1 MRKTLNLSPNFSR
14 KKRPKSKIKY
24 VIIHYTGMQSE
35 IASIK
40 RLKNPKSKVSCH
52 YLINRKGNIIQM
64 VHENKIAWHAGNSK
78 WKNIS
83 NLNTSSLGIELVN
96 KGEKFGY
103 ENFPNLQ
110 VKSLILLCKFFK
122 TKYKIKKENFLGHSD
137 IAPLRKIDPGY
148 KFPWRTLSGFGF
160 GQWFKFNRKYNIEL
174 DKKKYRNLFF
184 NNLYK
189 IGYRYFKLNQISKN
203 DKKVISAFQQK
214 YLPKKV
220 NGKIDEKTLK
230 ISYFLANKK

>member
-1 MRKTLNLSPNFSR
+1 M
-14 KKRPKSKIKY
+14 
-24 VIIHYTGMQSE
+24 
-35 IASIK
+35 
-40 RLKNPKSKVSCH
+40 
-52 YLINRKGNIIQM
+52 
-64 VHENKIAWHAGNSK
+64 
-78 WKNIS
+78 
-83 NLNTSSLGIELVN
+83 
-96 KGEKFGY
+96 
-103 ENFPNLQ
+103 
-110 VKSLILLCKFFK
+110 
-122 TKYKIKKENFLGHSD
+122 GHSD

-189 IGYRYFKLNQISKN
+189 IGYRYFKLKQISKN

>member
-1 MRKTLNLSPNFSR
+1 
-14 KKRPKSKIKY
+14 
-24 VIIHYTGMQSE
+24 MQSE
-35 IASIK
+35 IESIK

-83 NLNTSSLGIELVN
+83 NLNTTSLGIELVN

-137 IAPLRKIDPGY
+137 IAPLRKTDPGE
-148 KFPWRTLSGFGF
+148 KFPWKQLSDHNLGR
-160 GQWFKFNRKYNIEL
+160 WFKEDQKILNIN
-174 DKKKYRNLFF
+174 KKKLEILFF
-184 NNLYK
+184 KNLKK
-189 IGYRYFKLNQISKN
+189 IGYRFFSVYKRSKK
-203 DKKVISAFQQK
+203 DIKIIKSFQK
-214 YLPKKV
+214 RYLPKNV
-220 NGKIDEKTLK
+220 TGKIDQKTYK
-230 ISYFLANKK
+230 ISRFLTT